1 MLRLEIWCLGRK
13 IIEIKCHF
21 SYIISGNGSAILT
34 LTTGSQVILH
44 RLRAQCPQDS
54 LTSDTTLSSTAPR
67 PPFLLTSWLQ
77 IWGYT
82 LLFAGMIHKTQTLY
96 LLSQFYYKGIKSGSV
111 KRRDPLGGFLWRPKC
126 EVSMS
131 LGHIPFQAHWRVSP
145 TRKFTW
151 AGSRVFIEV
160 LLQRHN
166 WLNN

>member
-1 MLRLEIWCLGRK
+1 MVRLEIWFFGRM

-21 SYIISGNGSAILT
+21 YYIISGNSSAILT

-44 RLRAQCPQDS
+44 WLKAQCPQDS
-54 LTSDTTLSSTAPR
+54 LTSDTTLSSRAPR
-67 PPFLLTSWLQ
+67 SPFLLTIWLQ

-82 LLFAGMIHKTQTLY
+82 LLFVRMIHKTQTLY
-96 LLSQFYYKGIKSGSV
+96 LLSQFYYKDIKSGSV
-111 KRRDPLGGFLWRPKC
+111 KRRDPLGLLWRPKR
-126 EVSMS
+126 EISMS
-131 LGHIPFQAHWRVSP
+131 LGHIPLQAHWHVSP
-145 TRKFTW
+145 TKKFTW